1 MRVAVISLACS
12 PVWARPCCRPGV
24 SVAPGLRALTRILRC
39 FRSRV
44 QHRAKERMAAFE
56 ALYTLKA
63 SVPFTEVVEA
73 VRMIEPP
80 SMRSGRAFCTVKS
93 VPLTLVLNVLSKC
106 SSVTAPSGANVPAA
120 RVGEEDVET
129 ALLLANRRIEA
140 VEIREIG
147 NVALDAGDA
156 CADLLH
162 GGVERGLAPTGDED
176 VCAFGDEAFRGR
188 EADAAAPPGNESD
201 FS

>member
-1 MRVAVISLACS
+1 
-12 PVWARPCCRPGV
+12 
-24 SVAPGLRALTRILRC
+24 
-39 FRSRV
+39 
-44 QHRAKERMAAFE
+44 MAAFE

-63 SVPFTEVVEA
+63 SVPFTDVVEA

-80 SMRSGRAFCTVKS
+80 SVRSGRAFCTVKS
-93 VPLTLVLNVLSKC
+93 VPLTWVLKSFVEVVLGDGVKR
-106 SSVTAPSGANVPAA
+106 GERPAA
-120 RVGEEDVET
+120 RIGEEDVET

-147 NVALDAGDA
+147 HVALDAGDA

-201 FS
+201 FSCEFV